1 MARYC
6 LRHKNSSFVVW
17 DDYSCLEDAIE
28 ATTEGKHKDKV
39 VKIFEDTAFGGYVG
53 YFYNGEEIKGESS

>member
-1 MARYC
+1 
-6 LRHKNSSFVVW
+6 
-17 DDYSCLEDAIE
+17 
-28 ATTEGKHKDKV
+28 